1 VNQGIAAAVGLN
13 NSVTHQPKKAPA
25 VLNGNNVHVV
35 LNGKNS
41 GHLTEKDARD
51 ARDLRGRQDSAQF
64 LDGQMMT
71 PGSIMQQQNHFLVQ

>member
-1 VNQGIAAAVGLN
+1 M
-13 NSVTHQPKKAPA
+13 THQTKKAPA

-51 ARDLRGRQDSAQF
+51 AREAARGRQDSAQF